1 MRREM
6 YCEAC
11 GVTGFLIVES
21 YAAVDASD
29 EVEVAVWLCTGC
41 GARTEA
47 TDAVAIDLV
56 EETVAARRVA

>member
-6 YCEAC
+6 YCEGC

-29 EVEVAVWLCTGC
+29 EIEVAVWVCTGC

-56 EETVAARRVA
+56 EETVAAQRVA